1 MRQKFFKDIPTKLK
15 LCLVTN
21 RKDRSHEWL
30 ANTVRRAA
38 IGGVTMVQ
46 LREKDSISDHDFIN
60 LSKLLLR
67 TLESFRVPLIINDRV
82 DICHIVGAHGV
93 HLGQNDMHPDEARK
107 ILGKPAIIGL
117 SLECPKHLDQA
128 NMLDSID
135 YVAASHIFE
144 SKTKPTQTDPE
155 FAKLWGVDGIKKLH
169 GLSRH
174 PIISIG
180 GINLNNVGQI
190 IRAGST
196 GIAVV
201 SSILE
206 AECPTTASKSFL
218 SEINNNSKR
227 QFSYAR

>member
-1 MRQKFFKDIPTKLK
+1 
-15 LCLVTN
+15 
-21 RKDRSHEWL
+21 
-30 ANTVRRAA
+30 
-38 IGGVTMVQ
+38 MVQ

-144 SKTKPTQTDPE
+144 SK
-155 FAKLWGVDGIKKLH
+155 AKQNQLKQIQNLPSSGVSMEL
-169 GLSRH
+169 
-174 PIISIG
+174 
-180 GINLNNVGQI
+180 
-190 IRAGST
+190 
-196 GIAVV
+196 
-201 SSILE
+201 
-206 AECPTTASKSFL
+206 KSFMAYQDIQL
-218 SEINNNSKR
+218 YQLEVLT
-227 QFSYAR
+227 